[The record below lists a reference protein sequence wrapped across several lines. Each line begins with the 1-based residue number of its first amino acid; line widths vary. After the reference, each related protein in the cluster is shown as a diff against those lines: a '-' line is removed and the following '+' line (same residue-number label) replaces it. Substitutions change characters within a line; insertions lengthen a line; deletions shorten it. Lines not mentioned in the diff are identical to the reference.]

1 LHPQKALFTLISRR
15 NIRVKVMQT
24 LYSIESGAMSPDP
37 KRAQESLDGSLEQSC
52 RLFAYLIHL
61 VGEVARYAETD
72 AVRRASKHLPSKEDL
87 EVNTKI
93 SSNTLVWQFLEDP
106 GYRRQVTEGHFGSR
120 LDPALVRSL
129 YLTLAATPEYA
140 RYIAV
145 PGRDRNGERA
155 ILTFLFNDIIL
166 PEERV
171 DEHLSEEFMVWDDDA
186 EMMQSM
192 VLNYFGRPTAC
203 DFDAVISDEKRT
215 YARELLRTAIDKREH
230 CLEVI
235 GARLKNWDP
244 DRIATIDM
252 ILMRMGLCE
261 LLYFE
266 TIPAKVTLNEYI
278 DLAKD
283 YSTPQSGQ
291 FVNGILDGIHK
302 EMEAEG
308 RLHKVEYR
316 K

>member
-1 LHPQKALFTLISRR
+1 
-15 NIRVKVMQT
+15 MQT
-24 LYSIESGAMSPDP
+24 LYSIESGALSPDP
-37 KRAQESLDGSLEQSC
+37 KRAQESLDGRLDQSC
-52 RLFAYLIHL
+52 HLFAYLIHL
-61 VGEVARYAETD
+61 VVEVARYAETD

-87 EVNTKI
+87 EVSTKI
-93 SSNTLVWQFLEDP
+93 SGNTLVWQFLEDP
-106 GYRRQVTEGHFGSR
+106 AHRRQVSRGHFESR

-129 YLTLAATPEYA
+129 YLALAATPEYT
-140 RYIAV
+140 RYIAM

-155 ILTFLFNDIIL
+155 ILTHLFNEVIL

-171 DEHLSEEFMVWDDDA
+171 DEHLAAEFMVWDDDA

-192 VLNYFGRPTAC
+192 VLTCFSRPTAC
-203 DFDAVISDEKRT
+203 RFDAVISEEKRT
-215 YARELLRTAIDKREH
+215 YARELLRTALDKREH

-244 DRIATIDM
+244 DRIAAVDM

-302 EMEAEG
+302 DMEAEG
-308 RLHKVEYR
+308 RLHKVAYR